1 MQLLNDIWTI
11 IVTAEYRGYLL
22 EGFLNTLAI
31 TVVAA
36 VMGLIIG
43 FIVAIIKVFAEDNKY
58 LKIPAII
65 CDLYTTVIRGT
76 PVALQLFVMVFA
88 ILAIP
93 GFKVAA
99 IIITF
104 GINSGAYVSENIR
117 AGILSIDKGQTEA
130 GRALGLS
137 QVKTMTK
144 IVLPQAIKNVIP
156 SIGNE
161 LIALVKE
168 TAIVSMVGSTV
179 GTGVLVT
186 VGSTVGTGASVG
198 ATVGSAVGV
207 ASGVAV
213 AIGVSVGSGSATG
226 VAVGVTST
234 VGVAVASTAGVA
246 VVS

>member
-36 VMGLIIG
+36 IMGLIIG

-93 GFKVAA
+93 GFKVPA

-179 GTGVLVT
+179 GTLT
-186 VGSTVGTGASVG
+186 FDLNQ
-198 ATVGSAVGV
+198 ATTTINKSLANYL
-207 ASGVAV
+207 AP
-213 AIGVSVGSGSATG
+213 AILAALLYLLIVYTITLLIKLFERRLRVSDKR
-226 VAVGVTST
+226 
-234 VGVAVASTAGVA
+234 
-246 VVS
+246 

>member
-36 VMGLIIG
+36 AMGLIIG

-179 GTGVLVT
+179 GTLT
-186 VGSTVGTGASVG
+186 FDLNQ
-198 ATVGSAVGV
+198 ATTTINKSLANYL
-207 ASGVAV
+207 AP
-213 AIGVSVGSGSATG
+213 AILAALLYLLIVYTITLLIKLFERRLRVSDKH
-226 VAVGVTST
+226 
-234 VGVAVASTAGVA
+234 
-246 VVS
+246 

>member
-43 FIVAIIKVFAEDNKY
+43 FIA
-58 LKIPAII
+58 AII

-179 GTGVLVT
+179 GTLT
-186 VGSTVGTGASVG
+186 FDLNQ
-198 ATVGSAVGV
+198 ATTTINKSLANYL
-207 ASGVAV
+207 AP
-213 AIGVSVGSGSATG
+213 AILAALLYLLIVYTITLLIKLFERRLRVSDKR
-226 VAVGVTST
+226 
-234 VGVAVASTAGVA
+234 
-246 VVS
+246 

>member
-36 VMGLIIG
+36 AMGLIIG

-179 GTGVLVT
+179 GTLT
-186 VGSTVGTGASVG
+186 FDLNQ
-198 ATVGSAVGV
+198 ATTTINKSLANYL
-207 ASGVAV
+207 AP
-213 AIGVSVGSGSATG
+213 AILAALLYLLIVYTITLLIKLFERRLRVSDKR
-226 VAVGVTST
+226 
-234 VGVAVASTAGVA
+234 
-246 VVS
+246 

>member
-1 MQLLNDIWTI
+1 
-11 IVTAEYRGYLL
+11 
-22 EGFLNTLAI
+22 
-31 TVVAA
+31 
-36 VMGLIIG
+36 
-43 FIVAIIKVFAEDNKY
+43 
-58 LKIPAII
+58 
-65 CDLYTTVIRGT
+65 
-76 PVALQLFVMVFA
+76 MVFA

-179 GTGVLVT
+179 GTLT
-186 VGSTVGTGASVG
+186 FDLNQ
-198 ATVGSAVGV
+198 ATTTINKSLANYL
-207 ASGVAV
+207 AP
-213 AIGVSVGSGSATG
+213 AILAALLYLLIVYTITLLIKLFERRLRVSDKR
-226 VAVGVTST
+226 
-234 VGVAVASTAGVA
+234 
-246 VVS
+246 

>member
-1 MQLLNDIWTI
+1 MSTSVGKSDVNVESTNSKIS
-11 IVTAEYRGYLL
+11 L
-22 EGFLNTLAI
+22 ERD
-31 TVVAA
+31 
-36 VMGLIIG
+36 
-43 FIVAIIKVFAEDNKY
+43 KVFAEDNKY

-179 GTGVLVT
+179 GTLT
-186 VGSTVGTGASVG
+186 FDLNQ
-198 ATVGSAVGV
+198 ATTTINKSLANYL
-207 ASGVAV
+207 AP
-213 AIGVSVGSGSATG
+213 AILAALLYLLIVYTITLLIKLFERRLRVSDKH
-226 VAVGVTST
+226 
-234 VGVAVASTAGVA
+234 
-246 VVS
+246 

>member
-179 GTGVLVT
+179 GTLT
-186 VGSTVGTGASVG
+186 FDLNQ
-198 ATVGSAVGV
+198 ATTTINKSLANYL
-207 ASGVAV
+207 AP
-213 AIGVSVGSGSATG
+213 AILAALLYLLIVYTITLLIKLFERRLRVSDKR
-226 VAVGVTST
+226 
-234 VGVAVASTAGVA
+234 
-246 VVS
+246 

>member
-93 GFKVAA
+93 GFKVTA

-179 GTGVLVT
+179 GTLT
-186 VGSTVGTGASVG
+186 FDLNQ
-198 ATVGSAVGV
+198 ATTTINKSLANYL
-207 ASGVAV
+207 AP
-213 AIGVSVGSGSATG
+213 AILAALLYLLIVYTITLLIKLFERRLRVSDKR
-226 VAVGVTST
+226 
-234 VGVAVASTAGVA
+234 
-246 VVS
+246 